1 MIKQSQE
8 NQANDF
14 KQHANDTG
22 STEVQIIS
30 LTNDIN
36 RLTTHF
42 KAFPK
47 DFNSK
52 RGLMQMVGRR
62 KRFLTYL
69 KRTNKPLYDKLIAR
83 LEIRG

>member
-1 MIKQSQE
+1 MIKQSQT
-8 NQANDF
+8 QASDF

-22 STEVQIIS
+22 SVEVQIVT
-30 LTNDIN
+30 LTDDIN
-36 RLTTHF
+36 RLTAHF

-47 DFNSK
+47 DYNSK

-69 KRTNKPLYDKLIAR
+69 KRTNKPLYDKLVER
-83 LEIRG
+83 LDIRG